1 MAEKFW
7 ENNIVIIGSRDKTE
21 QYIFGI
27 IKKMNPS
34 VYDKKGHE
42 CIIIQ
47 IRESLLDYFEFIKRL
62 VKWIGLKETS
72 RIKKAM
78 DVGDYTLQD
87 AYEIKLEK
95 IPVLQMMRADD
106 EDG

>member
-1 MAEKFW
+1 MTEKFW
-7 ENNIVIIGSRDKTE
+7 ENNVVIIGSRDKTE
-21 QYIFGI
+21 KYIFAI

-34 VYDKKGHE
+34 VYDKKEHG
-42 CIIIQ
+42 CIVIQ
-47 IRESLLDYFEFIKRL
+47 IRESLIDYFEFIKRL
-62 VKWIGLKETS
+62 VKWIGLKEVS
-72 RIKKAM
+72 RVKKPM
-78 DVGDYTLQD
+78 DIGAYTLQE